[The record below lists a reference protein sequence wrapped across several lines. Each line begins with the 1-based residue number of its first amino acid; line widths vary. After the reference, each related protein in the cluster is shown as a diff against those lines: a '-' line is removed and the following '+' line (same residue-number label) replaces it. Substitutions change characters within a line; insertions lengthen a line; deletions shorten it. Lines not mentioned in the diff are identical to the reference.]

1 MASERPPARS
11 MKDPNEHGNTKARWV
26 SGTKKKLK
34 KRQSQAKNSRNHNDQ
49 SLIYI
54 DMSGYLLYTFSH

>member
-34 KRQSQAKNSRNHNDQ
+34 KNDKVKKKI
-49 SLIYI
+49 LEII
-54 DMSGYLLYTFSH
+54 IINL